1 MPWQT
6 LALALFFAAGVLAAD
21 RIRPSPMVAVAA
33 GVLGACTLA
42 VVWMLHRRN
51 SEPSPTEVLPRLGI
65 AAVLAVL
72 TAAAAVGFADLGLR
86 SAALDRA
93 LAPRLDGRVVRI
105 EGKAASDPAP
115 LGRAMGFRLKA
126 SSIEGTEVHE
136 RILVM
141 VYGKTDVIALGDSV
155 AIEGKLRALDPKDSF
170 DQSLSRRR
178 ITAVLSGGS
187 VERLATTRNPVLV
200 AAEHLRDRLA
210 LVAEKSLSRRDA
222 GLLLGLTIGDERLIP
237 KEVIEDFRETSLSH
251 LTAVSGANV
260 AMVLGALI
268 VILRAFG
275 VSKRSQIIL
284 GIVTVIFFAVIT
296 RWEPSVLRATV
307 MSLVGLSVFWFGR
320 RTNPMSALVLT
331 FLLLA
336 AVDPFLLWS
345 IGFQLSFAAAS
356 GIILL
361 TPIFLNR
368 LKGWPRILR
377 EALSV
382 GLGAQIAVT
391 PLLAFHFG
399 RLSLVSIPANLVAF
413 PLVAPITVLGM
424 TAGAVGSLFPPAAAP
439 IVEVA
444 GIFVAILRNVASSFS
459 ELPFA
464 YVSVPEI
471 EALQLIMVYALICA
485 ATVWIAGRRR
495 LGRRAALV
503 GTSVLLLA
511 YLVPPASSEP
521 PVGLRITFLDVGQ
534 GDAAIV
540 ESPTGA
546 TVLID
551 GGPDDGLLAAHLR
564 NRGIRRIDVV
574 VVSHFHYDHVAGL
587 EGAFRT
593 AEVRLAVHPGVADPL
608 IGAMSFRD
616 RLTPSIAGDR
626 FVVGDLV
633 IEILAPDIA
642 LKEDAVS
649 GAADERQTEGSA
661 LNDASLVVRIPWAGS
676 CVLFTGDIEEAGQSH
691 LVERHRRSIDC
702 TVMKAPHHGSARLE
716 EEFVE
721 AVDPE
726 FVGVSVGRNTY
737 GHPSPTAMGIFQAEG
752 ARVLRTDRD
761 GDVVLEVDGM
771 GNVRTR

>member
-6 LALALFFAAGVLAAD
+6 LALSLFFAAGVLAAD
-21 RIRPSPMVAVAA
+21 RIRPSPVVAFAV
-33 GVLGACTLA
+33 GVLGACALTG
-42 VVWMLHRRN
+42 VWMLHRKN
-51 SEPSPTEVLPRLGI
+51 PEPAPTQLLPRLGL
-65 AAVLAVL
+65 AAVVGALA
-72 TAAAAVGFADLGLR
+72 AAAAVGFADLGLR
-86 SAALDRA
+86 SAALDRS

-105 EGKAASDPAP
+105 EGKAASDPTP
-115 LGRAMGFRLKA
+115 MGRAMAFRLKA

-170 DQSLSRRR
+170 DRSLTRRK

-187 VERLATTRNPVLV
+187 VERLASTRNPVLV

-237 KEVIEDFRETSLSH
+237 KEVIEDFRATSLSH

-275 VSKRSQIIL
+275 TSKRSQIIL
-284 GIVTVIFFAVIT
+284 GIGTVIFFAVIT

-307 MSLVGLSVFWFGR
+307 MSVVGLSVFWFGR
-320 RTNPMSALVLT
+320 RTSPMSALVLT

-345 IGFQLSFAAAS
+345 IGFQLSFAAAF

-361 TPIFLNR
+361 TPIFLDR

-424 TAGAVGSLFPPAAAP
+424 AAGAVGSLFPPAAAP
-439 IVEVA
+439 MVEVA
-444 GIFVAILRNVASSFS
+444 GIFVAVLRNVASFFAD
-459 ELPFA
+459 LPFA

-471 EALQLIMVYALICA
+471 EALRLVMVYALIGA
-485 ATVWIAGRRR
+485 AMVWIAGRRR
-495 LGRRAALV
+495 LGRRASLV
-503 GTSVLLLA
+503 VVSVLLLA

-521 PVGLRITFLDVGQ
+521 PPGLRITFLDVGQ

-540 ESPTGA
+540 QSPTGA

-551 GGPDDGLLAAHLR
+551 GGPDDRLLAAHLR
-564 NRGIRRIDVV
+564 NRGIRRIDVAL
-574 VVSHFHYDHVAGL
+574 VSHFHYDHVAGL

-593 AEVRLAVHPGVADPL
+593 AEVRLAVHPGVPDPL
-608 IGAMSFRD
+608 MGAMSFRD

-642 LKEDAVS
+642 LREEAIS
-649 GAADERQTEGSA
+649 AAADERQSEGST

-676 CVLFTGDIEEAGQSH
+676 CILFTGDIEEAGQSH
-691 LVERHRRSIDC
+691 LVEKHRRSIDC

-716 EEFVE
+716 EEFVD

-737 GHPSPTAMGIFQAEG
+737 GHPSPTAMRIFQAEG

-761 GDVVLEVDGM
+761 GDLILEVDGM
-771 GNVRTR
+771 GKVRTR

>member
-1 MPWQT
+1 MPLQT
-6 LALALFFAAGVLAAD
+6 LALALFFAAGILAAD
-21 RIRPSPMVAVAA
+21 RIRPSPAAALAA

-42 VVWMLHRRN
+42 GVWKFHRRN
-51 SEPSPTEVLPRLGI
+51 PEPAPTDLLPRLGL
-65 AAVLAVL
+65 AAVLVAL

-86 SAALDRA
+86 SAALDRS
-93 LAPRLDGRVVRI
+93 LAPRFDGRVVRI
-105 EGKAASDPAP
+105 EGKAASDPTP
-115 LGRAMGFRLKA
+115 MGRAMGFRLKA

-141 VYGKTDVIALGDSV
+141 VYRKTDVIALGDSV

-178 ITAVLSGGS
+178 ITGVLSGGS
-187 VERLATTRNPVLV
+187 VERLASTRNPALV

-210 LVAEKSLSRRDA
+210 LVANKSLSWRDA

-237 KEVIEDFRETSLSH
+237 NEVIEDFRATSLSH

-275 VSKRSQIIL
+275 ASKRSQIIL
-284 GIVTVIFFAVIT
+284 GIGTVIFFAVIT

-307 MSLVGLSVFWFGR
+307 MSVVGLSVFWFGR
-320 RTNPMSALVLT
+320 RTSPMSALVLT

-361 TPIFLNR
+361 TPIFLDR
-368 LKGWPRILR
+368 LKRWPRILR

-424 TAGAVGSLFPPAAAP
+424 AAGAVGSLFPSAAAP
-439 IVEVA
+439 IVEVT
-444 GIFVAILRNVASSFS
+444 GIFVAILRNVASFFA

-471 EALQLIMVYALICA
+471 EAFQLVMVYALLGA
-485 ATVWIAGRRR
+485 AMVWLAGIRR
-495 LGRRAALV
+495 LGRRASLV
-503 GTSVLLLA
+503 VVSVLLLA
-511 YLVPPASSEP
+511 YLVPPASSAP
-521 PVGLRITFLDVGQ
+521 PPGLRITFLDVGQ

-540 ESPTGA
+540 QSPTGA

-551 GGPDDGLLAAHLR
+551 GGPDDRLLAAHLR
-564 NRGIRRIDVV
+564 NRGIRRIDVA

-593 AEVRLAVHPGVADPL
+593 AEVRLAVHPGVPDPL
-608 IGAMSFRD
+608 MGAMTFRD

-642 LKEDAVS
+642 LKEEAVS
-649 GAADERQTEGSA
+649 AANEERQTEGSA

-702 TVMKAPHHGSARLE
+702 TVMKAPHHGSARLM
-716 EEFVE
+716 EEFVD

-726 FVGVSVGRNTY
+726 FVGVSVGRNNY
-737 GHPSPTAMGIFQAEG
+737 GHPSLTAMGIFQAEG

-761 GDVVLEVDGM
+761 GDVILDVDGV
-771 GNVRTR
+771 GRVRTR

>member
-1 MPWQT
+1 MPLQT

-21 RIRPSPMVAVAA
+21 RIRPSPVVSLVF

-42 VVWMLHRRN
+42 GVWMFHRRN
-51 SEPSPTEVLPRLGI
+51 PEPAPTELLPRLQL
-65 AAVLAVL
+65 AAVLAAL

-86 SAALDRA
+86 SAALDQS

-115 LGRAMGFRLKA
+115 VGRGMAFRLKA
-126 SSIEGTEVHE
+126 SSIEGRRVHE

-141 VYGKTDVIALGDSV
+141 VYGKTDEIALGDSV
-155 AIEGKLRALDPKDSF
+155 AIEGKLRALDSKDSF

-178 ITAVLSGGS
+178 ITGVLSAGS
-187 VERLATTRNPVLV
+187 VERLASTRNPVFV
-200 AAEHLRDRLA
+200 AAGHLRDRLA

-237 KEVIEDFRETSLSH
+237 KEVIEDFRATSLSH

-268 VILRAFG
+268 VILRTFG
-275 VSKRSQIIL
+275 ASKRSQIIL
-284 GIVTVIFFAVIT
+284 GIGTVIFFAVIT

-307 MSLVGLSVFWFGR
+307 MSVVGLSVFWFGR
-320 RTNPMSALVLT
+320 RTSPMSTLVFT

-336 AVDPFLLWS
+336 AVDPYLLWS

-361 TPIFLNR
+361 TPIFLDR
-368 LKGWPRILR
+368 LKRWPRIVR

-424 TAGAVGSLFPPAAAP
+424 AAGAVGSLFPPAAAP

-444 GIFVAILRNVASSFS
+444 GIFVAILRNVASFFA

-471 EALQLIMVYALICA
+471 EAFQLVMVYALLA
-485 ATVWIAGRRR
+485 AAMVWLAGRRR
-495 LGRRAALV
+495 LGGRASLV
-503 GTSVLLLA
+503 VVSVLLLA

-521 PVGLRITFLDVGQ
+521 PAGLRITFLDVGQ

-540 ESPTGA
+540 QSPTGA

-551 GGPDDGLLAAHLR
+551 GGPDDRLLAAHLR
-564 NRGIRRIDVV
+564 NRGIRRIDVA

-593 AEVRLAVHPGVADPL
+593 AEVRLAVHPGVPDPL
-608 IGAMSFRD
+608 MGAMSFRD

-633 IEILAPDIA
+633 IEILAPNIS
-642 LKEDAVS
+642 LKEEAVS
-649 GAADERQTEGSA
+649 AAADERQTDGSA
-661 LNDASLVVRIPWAGS
+661 LNDASMVVRIPWAGS

-702 TVMKAPHHGSARLE
+702 TVMKAPHHGSARLV
-716 EEFVE
+716 EEFVD

-726 FVGVSVGRNTY
+726 FVGVSVGRNNY
-737 GHPSPTAMGIFQAEG
+737 GHPSLTAMRIFQAEG

-761 GDVVLEVDGM
+761 GDVILEIDAS